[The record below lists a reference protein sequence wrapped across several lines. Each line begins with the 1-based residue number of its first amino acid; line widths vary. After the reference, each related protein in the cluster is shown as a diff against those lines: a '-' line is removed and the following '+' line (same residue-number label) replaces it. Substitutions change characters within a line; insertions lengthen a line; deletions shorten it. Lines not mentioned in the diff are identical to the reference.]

1 MIVSV
6 IDLYDRSD
14 LMESAFLST
23 KMPINER
30 RNSKILV

>member
-6 IDLYDRSD
+6 TDLYDRLD
-14 LMESAFLST
+14 LMKSASFST
-23 KMPINER
+23 RMPINER